1 MAEETMS
8 DNPDAAT
15 AANLAAARRYVDAWL
30 AGDVP
35 AMMAT
40 YADGFVLH
48 WFGDNPFARTWR
60 GKAEAIPALMEF
72 TKRTGRRLV
81 EVVDVTAGPARATV
95 IVREAL
101 TVGGV
106 ERQVERVLVYR
117 VEDGLLAECWVYDQD
132 QRLIDAALSA

>member
-1 MAEETMS
+1 MC

-15 AANLAAARRYVDAWL
+15 AANRAAARCYVDAWL
-30 AGDVP
+30 AGDFP

-40 YADGFVLH
+40 YAEDFVLH
-48 WFGDNPFARTWR
+48 WFGDNPFARTYH

-72 TKRTGRRLV
+72 TRRTGRRLV
-81 EVVDVTAGPARATV
+81 AVVDVAAGPARATV

-101 TVGGV
+101 TLGGV
-106 ERQVERVLVYR
+106 EREVERVLVYR
-117 VEDGLLAECWVYDQD
+117 VADGLLAECWVYDQD